1 MSLIRPDLAA
11 RLGRWSEA
19 LSAVALALLG
29 LWLLS
34 RGGYVLAPLGLITL
48 ALGGLWALVAVR
60 RLAFLRPVAAP
71 GMVEVDEGQV
81 GYLGPNFG
89 GYLAL
94 ADLAEIRLS
103 TLQGKL
109 HWRLRSATGEV
120 LTIPVDAKGAERLH
134 DAFVTL
140 PGLDMASLAVAL
152 ARGTETLPLWRRPP
166 SQV

>member
-1 MSLIRPDLAA
+1 MSLIRPELAA
-11 RLGRWSEA
+11 RLNRWSEA
-19 LSAVALALLG
+19 LIALAIVLIG

-34 RGGYVLAPLGLITL
+34 HGGYVLVPIGLVML
-48 ALGGLWALVAVR
+48 ALGALWALVAVR

-94 ADLAEIRLS
+94 ADLTEIRLS
-103 TLQGKL
+103 SFHGTL
-109 HWRLRSATGEV
+109 HWRLRAATGEV

-134 DAFVTL
+134 DAFATL
-140 PGLDMASLAVAL
+140 PGLDMAVLSSAL
-152 ARGTETLPLWRRPP
+152 ARGVETLPLWRRPP

>member
-1 MSLIRPDLAA
+1 MSLIRPELAA

-19 LSAVALALLG
+19 LSALFIVLVG

-34 RGGYVLAPLGLITL
+34 YGGYVLAPLGFLILT
-48 ALGGLWALVAVR
+48 LGGLWALVAIR

-94 ADLAEIRLS
+94 ADLAEIRLTS
-103 TLQGKL
+103 FQGAL
-109 HWRLRSATGEV
+109 HWRLRAATGEV
-120 LTIPVDAKGAERLH
+120 LTIPVEAQGAERLH
-134 DAFVTL
+134 DAFATL
-140 PGLDMASLAVAL
+140 PGLDMAALSAAL
-152 ARGTETLPLWRRPP
+152 ARGVETLPLWRRPQ
-166 SQV
+166 SHL